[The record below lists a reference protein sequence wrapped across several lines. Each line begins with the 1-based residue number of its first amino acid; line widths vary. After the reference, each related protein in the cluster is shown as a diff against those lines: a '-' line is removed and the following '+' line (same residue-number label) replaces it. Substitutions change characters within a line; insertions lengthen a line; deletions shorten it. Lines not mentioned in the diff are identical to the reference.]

1 MADITSKNETSMPV
15 QIAPR
20 LSSDSKMEAKRS
32 WNNFL
37 CFEKMH
43 PEAIIPKKEHD
54 DDAGYDVFAF
64 DAHTIQPMKQALVST
79 QIKMHMPPGVY
90 GRIASR
96 SGLAVKFGIEV
107 GAGTIDRGYRGDI
120 KVLLHNLSDQ
130 TYSVAKGDKI
140 AQIILTPY
148 LSVPV
153 KEVPSLNDIFG
164 NTARG
169 AKGFGSSGLN

>member
-1 MADITSKNETSMPV
+1 MSDLNSTNEISRPV

-20 LSSDSKMEAKRS
+20 LSFDSNQAKRAWS
-32 WNNFL
+32 AFL

-43 PEAIIPKKEHD
+43 PEAIIPKKEHE
-54 DDAGYDVFAF
+54 DDAGYDIYAF
-64 DAHTIQPMKQALVST
+64 DSIHISPMGQALIST
-79 QIKMHMPPGVY
+79 QVKMHMPPGVY

-96 SGLAVKFGIEV
+96 SGLSAKSGIEV
-107 GAGTIDRGYRGDI
+107 GAGVIDRGYRGDI
-120 KVLLHNLSDQ
+120 KVLLRNFSDKV
-130 TYSVAKGDKI
+130 YSVSKGDKI
-140 AQIILTPY
+140 AQLILTPY

-169 AKGFGSSGLN
+169 INGFGSTGKQ